1 VNLDASVDTDFAYVG
16 GTLAFSGSLT
26 FGNLTPMAG
35 YFVRIFWT
43 ATSQPFSWNV
53 SLITDSSGSFQH
65 TFDIP
70 WDHPVGN
77 SSFYVEFVRA
87 SDAFADNNTG
97 VQSVEIW
104 NLVDLILDDQIITVT
119 TRGDSFDVTGYVINA
134 GSAYSSDVSILLLID
149 GNESGLADVTDE
161 NGRFSINLD
170 VPSNADPGFYILT
183 PNISTEYYELNQS
196 DSWNIT
202 IKLESYITIRREYP
216 LDRNGLWVDLMP
228 GEGFSF
234 SIRLRDDNGIY
245 LNDTSVDVYLNE
257 TLMQT
262 SYLSIPNYNLIQVI
276 IPSSWTT
283 SGYYYLNITYSGSTF
298 VLPTWGPQEN
308 YDDLHIF
315 TEVNVNIVGDTVVA
329 QLAPIQISGILI
341 DDQDNPIS
349 NREVSMVYNGTEYHN
364 VTTEESGLFS
374 YRNIEPTNITGDYEY
389 KIIFYSRTGNQELG
403 PYTLTIRAQEGAP
416 IDTMVLVL
424 WIGVIAVEMVAAL
437 ILITRKRFS
446 YTRSNQFSSQIKRG
460 AKNNQQIMIRWL

>member
-1 VNLDASVDTDFAYVG
+1 
-16 GTLAFSGSLT
+16 
-26 FGNLTPMAG
+26 
-35 YFVRIFWT
+35 
-43 ATSQPFSWNV
+43 
-53 SLITDSSGSFQH
+53 
-65 TFDIP
+65 
-70 WDHPVGN
+70 
-77 SSFYVEFVRA
+77 
-87 SDAFADNNTG
+87 
-97 VQSVEIW
+97 
-104 NLVDLILDDQIITVT
+104 
-119 TRGDSFDVTGYVINA
+119 
-134 GSAYSSDVSILLLID
+134 
-149 GNESGLADVTDE
+149 
-161 NGRFSINLD
+161 
-170 VPSNADPGFYILT
+170 
-183 PNISTEYYELNQS
+183 
-196 DSWNIT
+196 
-202 IKLESYITIRREYP
+202 
-216 LDRNGLWVDLMP
+216 
-228 GEGFSF
+228 
-234 SIRLRDDNGIY
+234 
-245 LNDTSVDVYLNE
+245 
-257 TLMQT
+257 
-262 SYLSIPNYNLIQVI
+262 
-276 IPSSWTT
+276 
-283 SGYYYLNITYSGSTF
+283 